1 MQLIFKERGSFF
13 MKQRIRTH
21 KELDVYQMAFAAAMK
36 IFELSKS
43 FPKEEKYSLT
53 DQIRRASRSV
63 CTNISEA
70 FRKRRYPAAF
80 ASKLSD
86 AEAEAA
92 ETQVWLEF
100 AVKCEYMTK
109 ENGDEL
115 DKTYD
120 HILGKIVNMINHP
133 EDWTL

>member
-1 MQLIFKERGSFF
+1 

-21 KELDVYQMAFAAAMK
+21 KELEVYQMAFAAAMK

-80 ASKLSD
+80 VSKLSD

-109 ENGDEL
+109 EIGDEL